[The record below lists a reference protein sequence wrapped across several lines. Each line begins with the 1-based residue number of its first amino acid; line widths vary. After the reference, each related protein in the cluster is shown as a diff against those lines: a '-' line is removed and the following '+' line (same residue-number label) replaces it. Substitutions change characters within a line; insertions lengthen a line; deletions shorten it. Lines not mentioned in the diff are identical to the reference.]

1 MFQPQPTPFTSSSF
15 ASYGL
20 ASNLDFAFPVSAG
33 GGGTAANSA
42 TATTGYYNPS
52 APSQSSHSQ
61 LQSQSLSHTHQPQ
74 QQSHSHPNQHQQ
86 QPPQPQPQQHLVHQQ
101 HISPR
106 QHQISSSSA
115 APSASLPYANSTST
129 SVSSQTSSSNS
140 NPSSSPSL
148 AQLQNHHLQH
158 QHRQP
163 QQQYPTQVVLKMEDQ
178 GQHGMAAQQ
187 DAARHY
193 QPVLEGLKVGNKIL
207 SDVITNEYAKA
218 DPVYVEKTIALPQ
231 TYSHYRPI
239 LGDGNCGWRAIGF
252 SYFEKLIESGDQA
265 KIEGEVARLMS
276 MNPLLT
282 TVGNYPYWEEM
293 AEEMLDHL
301 REVAQNVSNPQYAHQ
316 LNHEKWNEPGTS
328 DSMIYYLRLLVGTFI
343 KNDPTTFEPFV
354 TDGSGAWRAIV
365 PSRSTFPTI
374 LLKPAGFVLEVAML
388 DRSMGSEVNH
398 YRWPEEANGQNEAD
412 LGPIIYL
419 LYRPGHYDVLYK
431 SMTTQVL
438 RVSGFTHNT
447 NITTDQ
453 ADLGQ
458 YTTMNFDALSII
470 PGFSSSAAMGG
481 LAQFAPPPPASAAES
496 FSPIQQSPWIS
507 SFPEPLPTPTP
518 RAAPPPPPPIMAS
531 PQPPTPPAS
540 ISGSSA
546 MAPSPAMVSA
556 TGPQNSLPLRTAASN
571 YHIRFSPVQL
581 EYDEGKNSFPD
592 STFQVT
598 TNTFKNSI
606 WNRAHYCN
614 PNFHPEEWNP
624 DDEHTDGRVGSKRRP
639 KKETF

>member
-1 MFQPQPTPFTSSSF
+1 LNCSCSSPCASF
-15 ASYGL
+15 C
-20 ASNLDFAFPVSAG
+20 
-33 GGGTAANSA
+33 
-42 TATTGYYNPS
+42 
-52 APSQSSHSQ
+52 
-61 LQSQSLSHTHQPQ
+61 
-74 QQSHSHPNQHQQ
+74 
-86 QPPQPQPQQHLVHQQ
+86 
-101 HISPR
+101 
-106 QHQISSSSA
+106 
-115 APSASLPYANSTST
+115 
-129 SVSSQTSSSNS
+129 VSSLTFCFSQ
-140 NPSSSPSL
+140 
-148 AQLQNHHLQH
+148 
-158 QHRQP
+158 
-163 QQQYPTQVVLKMEDQ
+163 
-178 GQHGMAAQQ
+178 
-187 DAARHY
+187 
-193 QPVLEGLKVGNKIL
+193 GLKVGNKIL
-207 SDVITNEYAKA
+207 SDAITNEYAKA

-239 LGDGNCGWRAIGF
+239 QGDGNCGWRAIGF

-282 TVGNYPYWEEM
+282 TMGNYPYWEEM
-293 AEEMLDHL
+293 AEEMLDYM

-316 LNHEKWNEPGTS
+316 LNQDKWNEPGAS

-343 KNDPTTFEPFV
+343 KNDPAAFEPFI
-354 TDGSGAWRAIV
+354 TDGSGVAGYCAQQIDIPNREIEEIGVSALV
-365 PSRSTFPTI
+365 QI

-388 DRSMGSEVNH
+388 DRSLGSEVNH

-419 LYRPGHYDVLYK
+419 LYRPGHYDILYK

-481 LAQFAPPPPASAAES
+481 LAQFAPPPPASAAEN

-546 MAPSPAMVSA
+546 MAPSPAMGAAS
-556 TGPQNSLPLRTAASN
+556 GPQSSLPLRSAASS

-624 DDEHTDGRVGSKRRP
+624 DDEHTDGRVGSRRKP
-639 KKETF
+639 KKEIS